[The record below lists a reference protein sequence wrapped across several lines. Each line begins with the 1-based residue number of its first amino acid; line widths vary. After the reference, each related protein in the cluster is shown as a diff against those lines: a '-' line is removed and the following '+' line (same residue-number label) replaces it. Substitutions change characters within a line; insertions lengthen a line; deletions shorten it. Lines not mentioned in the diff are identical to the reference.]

1 MKKAYI
7 KPETLFFK
15 TETQQLLDA
24 SAPIGEGSANKDGE
38 VLSRRRRGSIWDD
51 EDDDDWF

>member
-15 TETQQLLDA
+15 AATQQMLNA
-24 SAPIGEGSANKDGE
+24 SGPFGEGNANPSGE
-38 VLSRRRRGSIWDD
+38 VLSRDGGSIWDD
-51 EDDDDWF
+51 DDEW

>member
-1 MKKAYI
+1 MKKVYI

-24 SAPIGEGSANKDGE
+24 SAPFGEGNANKDGE
-38 VLSRRRRGSIWDD
+38 VLSRHGSIWDD
-51 EDDDDWF
+51 EEDW